1 MTVTLFRPSLLVAA
15 LGAAALPGCKPNP
28 ERRELQFMPDMYES
42 PSLKRQESAPFFK
55 NGSSNQ
61 MPPANTESR
70 DFQHYP
76 FTIIEGEKARALENP
91 LPRTKEVLE
100 IGRKYY
106 NIHCIVC
113 HGAVGAGDGLATQVH
128 REAGMPI
135 PPSLYSDKIKKEWN
149 DGILFH
155 TITMGQGQMPAYG
168 SRITDV
174 HRWAIVHY
182 MRALGEAS
190 APTEESLK
198 EVERRGLEAKKL
210 DTPYNDPNYQQG
222 RYLISN

>member
-1 MTVTLFRPSLLVAA
+1 MTVTTLRPSII
-15 LGAAALPGCKPNP
+15 AAALAAVVLVGCKPNP

-42 PSLKRQESAPFFK
+42 PSLKSQEESTFFK
-55 NGSSNQ
+55 TGSSNQ
-61 MPPANTESR
+61 MPPANTEPR
-70 DFQHYP
+70 NFQHYP
-76 FTIIEGEKARALENP
+76 FTIVEAEKARALENP
-91 LPRTKEVLE
+91 LPRTKEVLD

-106 NIHCIVC
+106 NIHCMIC

-155 TITMGQGQMPAYG
+155 TITMGQGQMPGYG

-182 MRALGEAS
+182 VRVLGEAS
-190 APTEESLK
+190 SPTEEALQ

-210 DTPYNDPNYQQG
+210 DIPFNDPNYQQG